1 MLKNKIL
8 LVTGGTGSFGN
19 ETVKKFL
26 DTELSEIRIFSRD
39 EKKQDDMRLRFN
51 SDKLKFILGDVRDQK
66 SIDSAMRG
74 VDYVFHS
81 AALKQVPSCE
91 FFPMEAFKTN
101 VLGTQNVIDSAIEH
115 KAKKV
120 ICLSTDK
127 AVLPIN
133 AMGISKA
140 MMEKIAIARS
150 RESHDTVV
158 SITRYGNVLAS
169 RGSVIPLFLN
179 QIMNKKPLTI
189 TDPDMTRFIMTL
201 NSAVDLVYFS
211 FLNAVPGDLH
221 VFNAPAASM
230 KNLLQALLNVLNIN
244 KYETRVIGTRLGE
257 KKYET
262 LLSKDEVLH
271 AIKSK
276 KYFRIPLKKDNLNYA
291 KFFEEGEEA
300 VSNIKDLNSSNC
312 TQLNIDEIEKILLT
326 LPSIKHFIKN
336 GYFDINLSF

>member
-19 ETVKKFL
+19 ETVRKFL
-26 DTELSEIRIFSRD
+26 DSELSEIRIFSRD

-51 SDKLKFILGDVRDQK
+51 SDKLKFFLGDVRDQK

-81 AALKQVPSCE
+81 AAFKQVPSCE

-101 VLGTQNVIDSAIEH
+101 VVGTQNVIDSAIEH

-127 AVLPIN
+127 AVQPIN

-140 MMEKIAIARS
+140 MMEKIAIAKS
-150 RESHDTVV
+150 RESQDTVV

-169 RGSVIPLFLN
+169 RGSVIPVFLN

-211 FLNAVPGDLH
+211 FLNAVSGDLY
-221 VFNAPAASM
+221 VYDAPAAKM
-230 KNLLQALLNVLNIN
+230 QNLLQALLNVLNIN

-257 KKYET
+257 KKHET
-262 LLSKDEVLH
+262 LLSKDEILH
-271 AIKSK
+271 AIKNK
-276 KYFRIPLKKDNLNYA
+276 EYFRIPLKKDNLNYA
-291 KFFEEGEEA
+291 KFFVEGEAA
-300 VSNIKDLNSSNC
+300 VSNIDDFNSNNC
-312 TQLNIDEIEKILLT
+312 DQLNIDEIEKILLT
-326 LPSIKHFIKN
+326 LPCIKHFIKN
-336 GYFDINLSF
+336 GYLDDHLNF

>member
-39 EKKQDDMRLRFN
+39 EKKQDYMRLRLN

-91 FFPMEAFKTN
+91 FFPIEAFKSN

-127 AVLPIN
+127 AVQPIN

-140 MMEKIAIARS
+140 MMEKIVIAKA

-169 RGSVIPLFLN
+169 RGSVIPVFLN
-179 QIMNKKPLTI
+179 QIMNNKPLTI

-211 FLNAVPGDLH
+211 FLNAVPGDLY
-221 VFNAPAASM
+221 VYNAPAAKM

-276 KYFRIPLKKDNLNYA
+276 EYFRIPLKKDNLNYA

-300 VSNIKDLNSSNC
+300 VSNINDLNSSNC

-326 LPSIKHFIKN
+326 LPSVKYFIKH
-336 GYFDINLSF
+336 GYLDDHINF

>member
-19 ETVKKFL
+19 ATVKKFL
-26 DTELSEIRIFSRD
+26 DSELSEIRIFSRD
-39 EKKQDDMRLRFN
+39 EKKQDDMRLRYS
-51 SDKLKFILGDVRDQK
+51 SDKLKFIIGDVRDQK
-66 SIDSAMRG
+66 SIDFAMRG

-101 VLGTQNVIDSAIEH
+101 VVGTQNVIDSAIEH

-127 AVLPIN
+127 AVQPVN

-140 MMEKIAIARS
+140 MMEKIAIAGS
-150 RESHDTVV
+150 RQSQDTVV

-169 RGSVIPLFLN
+169 RGSVIPVFLN

-201 NSAVDLVYFS
+201 NSAVDLVYFA
-211 FLNAVPGDLH
+211 FLNAVPGDLY
-221 VFNAPAASM
+221 VYNAPSAKM
-230 KNLLQALLNVLNIN
+230 QIFLQALLNVLNIN

-257 KKYET
+257 KKHEA
-262 LLSKDEVLH
+262 LLSREEVLH
-271 AIKSK
+271 AIKYK
-276 KYFRIPLKKDNLNYA
+276 EYYRIPLKKDNLGYA
-291 KFFEEGEEA
+291 RFFEEGEEA
-300 VSNIKDLNSSNC
+300 VSYGDDFNSASC

-326 LPSIKHFIKN
+326 LPAIKFFNKY
-336 GYFDINLSF
+336 GYLDDHLNF